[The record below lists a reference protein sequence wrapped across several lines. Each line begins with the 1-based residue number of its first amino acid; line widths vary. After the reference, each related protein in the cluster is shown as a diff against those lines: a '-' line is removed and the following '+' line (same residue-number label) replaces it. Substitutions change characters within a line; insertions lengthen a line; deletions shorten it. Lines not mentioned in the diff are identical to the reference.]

1 MSDTNNSTTTINNN
15 INDNKTQSKE
25 YIPYKFWHP
34 KNTLLLFS
42 FFSPF
47 IVIFFFTFMG
57 MYFSNFAG
65 LLFLGTI
72 LLTILFRSFVLYK
85 LLPLTDPETHKC
97 NLINYSGIGTGD
109 IYLSLWVFSFTLFY
123 ILIPL
128 INSNGIE
135 RSLFAFIIIFI
146 LMFICDIVI
155 KSMNGCYSFSPIKK
169 PINIFLNI
177 FLGGIMGLLFSF
189 LYTLS
194 DDLKKHLFFRSKSS
208 SETCKQVND
217 TKFQCSFDFE

>member
-1 MSDTNNSTTTINNN
+1 MPENTNN
-15 INDNKTQSKE
+15 NDGAGTQSNG
-25 YIPYKFWHP
+25 YTPYKFWHP
-34 KNTLLLFS
+34 KNTLLVFS

-72 LLTILFRSFVLYK
+72 LLTILIRFGLYK
-85 LLPLTDPETHKC
+85 WLPLTDSDSNTC

-155 KSMNGCYSFSPIKK
+155 KSLNGCYSFSPIKK

-177 FLGGIMGLLFSF
+177 FLGGILGLLFSF

-208 SETCKQVND
+208 SETCKQVNE